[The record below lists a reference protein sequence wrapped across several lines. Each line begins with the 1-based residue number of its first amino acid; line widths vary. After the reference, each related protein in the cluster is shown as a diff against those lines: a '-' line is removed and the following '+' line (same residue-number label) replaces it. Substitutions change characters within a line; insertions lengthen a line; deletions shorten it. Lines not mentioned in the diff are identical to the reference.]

1 MESNGAK
8 RMTKN
13 NAPVMYFDE
22 TDEWVDVPPSPPG
35 EYETLATAIGR
46 LTDEKAR
53 QYGNANVKVGE
64 IMKVLYPEGVPVYAL
79 KNALLIV
86 RMLDKI
92 CRIANQG
99 PDGLDKGAED
109 PFSDLAGYSL
119 IGAASNTRSGD
130 K

>member
-1 MESNGAK
+1 MKTINPPTLYSN
-8 RMTKN
+8 N
-13 NAPVMYFDE
+13 L
-22 TDEWVDVPPSPPG
+22 DEWVDVPPLPVG
-35 EYETLATAIGR
+35 EYEILALAIGR
-46 LTDEKAR
+46 LTDEKSK
-53 QYGNANVKVGE
+53 QYGNANAKVGE
-64 IMKVLYPEGVPVYAL
+64 IMKVLYPEGVPVHAL

-99 PDGLDKGAED
+99 PDGLDKGGED

-119 IGAASNTRSGD
+119 IGAAQNTGA

>member
-1 MESNGAK
+1 MNEKYRPAPWRFVDAMFEDAK
-8 RMTKN
+8 
-13 NAPVMYFDE
+13 
-22 TDEWVDVPPSPPG
+22 SPKAG
-35 EYETLATAIGR
+35 EYEILALAIGR
-46 LTDEKAR
+46 LTDEKSK
-53 QYGNANVKVGE
+53 QYGNANAKVGE
-64 IMKVLYPEGVPVYAL
+64 IMKVLYPEGVPVHAL

-99 PDGLDKGAED
+99 PDGLDKGGED

-119 IGAASNTRSGD
+119 IGAAQNTGA